1 MTALPASARG
11 ALPWARL
18 AIYAILAVFGA
29 IYLVPALLVLM
40 AAFRTSHEV
49 AQHGL
54 IAWPE
59 RLSLAPFVFAWT
71 EACVSGTCEGIASN
85 FFNSVKIAIP
95 ATLIATAIG
104 AVNGYALSHWRFPG
118 ASIVFGAIVL
128 GAFMPPQTT
137 LLPWA
142 WTIGR
147 LHLFNSVYGL
157 ILIHAVQGLALTT
170 LFARSFFAQVPA
182 DLLKAAQVDGAGFWR
197 IFFRVMLPLSPPIL
211 IVMVIWQF
219 TQVWNDFLFGVVF
232 STGSGQPVTAALQ
245 SMGQGSS
252 AAAVLIASIP
262 PLLIYFFGGRYF
274 VRGLTMGAI
283 R

>member
-1 MTALPASARG
+1 MAILTSSMHGAPAWGRV
-11 ALPWARL
+11 
-18 AIYAILAVFGA
+18 AIYAILVGFGA
-29 IYLVPALLVLM
+29 VYLLPALLVLN
-40 AAFRTSHEV
+40 AAFRTSHDV

-85 FFNSVKIAIP
+85 FFNSIRIAIP

-142 WTIGR
+142 WTIGT
-147 LHLFNSVYGL
+147 LHLYNSVYGL
-157 ILIHAVQGLALTT
+157 ILIHSVQGLALTT

-182 DLLKAAQVDGAGFWR
+182 DLVRAAQVDGAGFWR

-211 IVMVIWQF
+211 IVMLIWQF

-232 STGSGQPVTAALQ
+232 STGSGQLVTAALQ